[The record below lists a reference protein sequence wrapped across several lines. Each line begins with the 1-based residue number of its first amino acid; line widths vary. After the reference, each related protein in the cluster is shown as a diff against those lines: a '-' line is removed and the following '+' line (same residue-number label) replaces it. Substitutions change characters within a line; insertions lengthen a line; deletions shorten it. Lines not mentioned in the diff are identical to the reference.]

1 MRLFKYLIIAA
12 VLTVTNTSCKN
23 FLKEDVYEFITPD
36 NFYKS
41 EADAKAGL
49 TSVYQTLQDGNG
61 FRRYIWMGAEF
72 PGEAAYANSSA
83 PSRVEMDD
91 FAWTATTDFSRL
103 IWDISYRG
111 IRRANNLLFNIDNV
125 TFKSEDTKKQIIGEA
140 KFNRALNYFVLIRF
154 YDHVAVVTE
163 KDDMNAANLSN
174 EGTDDA
180 VWALIEEDLKYAES
194 VLKNNYGATD
204 MGRATK
210 GAAMAM
216 LSKVYLT
223 QAAWSWK
230 KAGYWE
236 KAAAKADEI
245 ISNESA
251 FGYGLETDFRKI
263 FDVTNEHGK
272 EYIFDVEFVT
282 NINGNDIP
290 AITAM
295 RGYNVK
301 KTDGWSSMVS
311 TPKFYKSYTVGDK
324 RIETTFLTGF
334 KDVKSGKT
342 YVYNPDNGNEPSFPL
357 CHFAKYLDP
366 NDNLSTAAGDY
377 GCNMKVIR
385 YADVLLVQSEAYCE
399 LNQIGKALTGINRV
413 RSRAGLSPI
422 ASDISQSDLRKAII
436 QERVWEFAAEG
447 QAFFDLKRQHAISD
461 RIGKTIAD
469 KYYSLPVPQDEV
481 DKNPNLKQHPLWK

>member
-1 MRLFKYLIIAA
+1 MRLLKYFIIASI
-12 VLTVTNTSCKN
+12 LTVASTSCSD
-23 FLKEDVYEFITPD
+23 FLEEDVYEFITPD
-36 NFYKS
+36 NFYKT

-72 PGEAAYANSSA
+72 PGEAAYANASA

-111 IRRANNLLFNIDNV
+111 IRRANNLLLNLDKV
-125 TFKSEDTKKQIIGEA
+125 TFKSEETKNQIIGEA

-163 KDDMNAANLSN
+163 KDDMNASDLSN

-180 VWALIEEDLKYAES
+180 VWALMEEDLKYAES
-194 VLKNNYGATD
+194 VLKVSYGAAD

-210 GAAMAM
+210 GAAMAL

-223 QAAWSWK
+223 QATWPWN
-230 KAGYWE
+230 KAGFYE

-245 ISNESA
+245 ITNETS

-272 EYIFDVEFVT
+272 EYMFDVEFVS
-282 NINGNDIP
+282 NINGNDFP
-290 AITAM
+290 ALTGM

-301 KTDGWSSMVS
+301 KTDGWSSFIS
-311 TPKFYKSYTVGDK
+311 TPKFYKSYAPEDK
-324 RIETTFLTGF
+324 RIATTFLTGF
-334 KDVKSGKT
+334 TDTKTGKV
-342 YVYNPDNGNEPSFPL
+342 YVYNPDSGTEPSFPL

-377 GCNMKVIR
+377 GCNMKVVR
-385 YADVLLVQSEAYCE
+385 YADILMVQSEAYCE
-399 LNQIGKALTGINRV
+399 LNQIDKALVGINRV
-413 RSRAGLSPI
+413 RVRAGLAPL
-422 ASDISQSDLRKAII
+422 ATMSQSDLRKAII

-469 KYYSLPVPQDEV
+469 KYYVLPVPQDEI
-481 DKNPNLKQHPLWK
+481 DKNPKLVQHPLWQ